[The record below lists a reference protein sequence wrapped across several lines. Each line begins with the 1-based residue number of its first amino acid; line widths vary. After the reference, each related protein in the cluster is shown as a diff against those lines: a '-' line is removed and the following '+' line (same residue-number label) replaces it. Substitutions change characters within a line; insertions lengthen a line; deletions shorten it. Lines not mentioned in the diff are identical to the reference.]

1 MTSAG
6 EYSLLDS
13 GRIGTTFDPMNL
25 AQPSRPRID
34 RSFNDSKDP
43 PSLDLLAEM
52 IKEEIRQA
60 SSLKQALERV
70 NLETESMTQRVS
82 NLSVDMNTDHLS
94 PPAIEPTDKAKKP
107 KKQVQFVVPDD
118 VRFRWLGIF
127 QEPSDSESDNDDSK
141 ETAGCIEPAAETA
154 TLPHHESNVTCPT
167 SVNKHPKTSSEHA
180 EEQIDGVGAHAS
192 MPPGNLNSQNSP
204 SVDMPN
210 HTADVETATS
220 SSTATLEHSPSE
232 LAESDSGYMP
242 FTANSSLEAV
252 YGGSQPD
259 TRAPSVLQSAQ
270 LNSARKAAA
279 AASQTSAAKN
289 KQQPSSSAHGVKQA
303 VSADRSSSD
312 LSRKHLDRS
321 LAEKSTCQSTELS
334 GTGGKVATISGSRRL
349 SSPTQLSH
357 SHDKDHSVNADR
369 SASDRLLDYS
379 KTVNGK
385 LPFPAVDARTG
396 ASSSAFSQPSLATA
410 KAATSKRYSVLPS
423 FDPPQPPKPVPPS
436 QSPPANELA
445 SHRPGLQRSGST
457 QSAALVTPTNS
468 DKQHR
473 RRNSHD
479 GSSVAERAGGL
490 AAQQT
495 STSKPETAPSRHSGL
510 LRRVTTSSAHRKY
523 NQPRLFN
530 DDSGSRILGGTK
542 DFIKHRL
549 RSRTNSNSL
558 HGADAHETEAAD
570 QSSEI
575 QPDDVKYTKR
585 PRRRSDAEVKSR
597 NADVLPPPPPPAIPE
612 QFQQRYP
619 AASKSI
625 NGSVADKPDSLQLL
639 HAPRHSI
646 DTQSEW
652 VAVSPP
658 PSSSAHKRD
667 LQTPPSSDSAQNSRK
682 GHDGTE
688 RASQDRD
695 SDASQIKR
703 SAGLDSSIKL
713 SQHQIDIIAFDN
725 DTPSTR
731 SRGRRSTQDSS
742 LAPPP
747 QKSRKSAP
755 FINSSSSI
763 GDSPRLEGKNKSP
776 PKMPPLPSA
785 SHSPISTVKLDA
797 LKSIEKCW
805 QKYWEENHVFEANMP
820 EDENASPE
828 ELLAKH
834 PKWMGTIPFPY
845 MNSILHL
852 GHGFTISKVEFAAGW
867 ERLQGK
873 NVLFPFGFHASGVPI
888 KVAADKIAHELE
900 AFGPEF
906 KLPAEKAKDT
916 ATSLKK
922 KKSKVEAKTGNKEY
936 QFQILQEQGLSN
948 AEIAQFVDTD
958 HWLRHYPSMAME
970 DIKALGCKID
980 WRRSFITTDYNPYFD
995 SFAQWQ
1001 FNRLRSLGKIKF
1013 GERYTI
1019 WSSKDGQPCMDHDRQ
1034 SGEDV
1039 VPIEYTCVK
1048 FKVLEWG
1055 LEAQAFIDKIPMIA
1069 AKDVYLVA
1077 ATLYPETI
1085 YGVSN
1090 CLVNPLLEYG
1100 LFLTRDGDVIV
1111 ASEHAAR
1118 NMAHQGLLLPPLNKT
1133 DDRIGTISGQDL
1145 VGARVNVPL
1154 DDCSAE
1160 VYVLPSESIATDSGT
1175 GITMLV
1181 DCIKKLSAKEARSKT
1196 HDLLISTGK
1205 GFVFAEPESQVM
1217 SRSGDLCVVA
1227 LCDQWYFSYSDPEW
1241 KALAKKCLDGMKIHC
1256 KETRMQMEKA
1266 LNGLYDWA
1274 CARAYGLGS
1283 KVPWNP
1289 IYLIESLSDS
1299 TIYMAYYTVAHL
1311 LHNSLDGKMVGSL
1324 GILPQHMDD
1333 AAWDYVLLGKELSQQ
1348 HSKFNE
1354 LAELRRSFF
1363 IREACDR
1370 FGADATRLILADA
1383 GDGIDDANFD
1393 EKMANAAVL
1402 TLYSLLDWV
1411 THAQKALKMADST
1424 PGEPVELG
1432 NIKLRPLLSAQT
1444 TADLMFNAE
1453 MDLMTISTAKEYENT
1468 MYRSALKHGL
1478 YEFVKCREWYASIT
1492 TNVGMHP
1499 KLLRKYIER
1508 QIIHICPITPHITE
1522 HIWKTVLCKESS
1534 IMDARWPKDL
1544 PETPDYSL
1552 VTTARLDTLELDDIP
1567 SQVIDSGVL
1576 NNTVVFGYTY
1586 QSGIKVDDIAWDSL
1600 THLVLAF
1607 FQVEP
1612 SGDVRVSSS
1621 SIDSLVAAARKNN
1634 VKVLGSIGGAGNGS
1648 ALLTKALSASKG
1660 QDNLAKSLAQIIAKF
1675 DLDGVDYDLEFPE
1688 TSDELANLYDGLKAM
1703 RSSLKSSFDE
1713 YKLLTMTLYS
1723 SRGLF
1728 GPKLKQTDA
1737 KPFSDIVDYGLLMS
1751 YDYFGGFSDI
1761 SAPNSPFYDIPGYTG
1776 LSFTSS
1782 ISAWLKNGWD
1792 AKKLV
1797 AGFPFYGRTV
1807 IVHNDG
1813 KLTTQFM
1820 PNSGET
1826 APSGPVNK
1834 IPGAWTWSDI
1844 RDPEKGALKSAA
1856 VPNNGWQ
1863 RFWDKTTMTPW
1874 LFHNASSVYLGY
1886 DDPES
1891 LSIKANYI
1899 ITEGLGGAM
1908 VWMVQYDYN
1917 RELESVMQNYTA
1929 ACSRIS
1935 LQAAAAAEASSLAE
1949 ESSLEAES
1957 SSSSMSEEENY
1968 DFATGKTCEH
1978 ESDQSAKDFM
1988 LLGGSGVYT
1997 AMRTACNGQ
2006 RVFLLSDHMQRITN
2020 SYKQVLGSTLEPSYW
2035 RSLLLPILK
2044 RGLGRVQGE
2053 SKITVL
2059 VGKENLRVQFT
2070 ELKAQ
2075 ADSHCWVR
2083 LIRGHREDPEAK
2095 DLKWVHKRERLEQLI
2110 KPPVNE
2116 VVLVNWD
2123 EKRFFEGL
2131 SSNFFAV
2138 RQAATYSVPEFRNY
2152 KLVSAPL
2159 SSVLLGTIMKLVL
2172 RICEEDGISVEFVPQ
2187 LEPELWAG
2195 AFVTSTSRLV
2205 LPIENV
2211 VFGDDGQHEQR
2222 LSRDN
2227 PLVMHLKLRVEQL
2240 MAEQS
2245 EVVYK

>member
-1 MTSAG
+1 MDFSA
-6 EYSLLDS
+6 LF
-13 GRIGTTFDPMNL
+13 IV
-25 AQPSRPRID
+25 I
-34 RSFNDSKDP
+34 
-43 PSLDLLAEM
+43 
-52 IKEEIRQA
+52 
-60 SSLKQALERV
+60 
-70 NLETESMTQRVS
+70 
-82 NLSVDMNTDHLS
+82 
-94 PPAIEPTDKAKKP
+94 
-107 KKQVQFVVPDD
+107 
-118 VRFRWLGIF
+118 WF
-127 QEPSDSESDNDDSK
+127 QI
-141 ETAGCIEPAAETA
+141 AYA
-154 TLPHHESNVTCPT
+154 
-167 SVNKHPKTSSEHA
+167 
-180 EEQIDGVGAHAS
+180 
-192 MPPGNLNSQNSP
+192 
-204 SVDMPN
+204 
-210 HTADVETATS
+210 
-220 SSTATLEHSPSE
+220 
-232 LAESDSGYMP
+232 
-242 FTANSSLEAV
+242 
-252 YGGSQPD
+252 
-259 TRAPSVLQSAQ
+259 
-270 LNSARKAAA
+270 
-279 AASQTSAAKN
+279 
-289 KQQPSSSAHGVKQA
+289 A
-303 VSADRSSSD
+303 VS
-312 LSRKHLDRS
+312 
-321 LAEKSTCQSTELS
+321 
-334 GTGGKVATISGSRRL
+334 
-349 SSPTQLSH
+349 
-357 SHDKDHSVNADR
+357 
-369 SASDRLLDYS
+369 
-379 KTVNGK
+379 
-385 LPFPAVDARTG
+385 
-396 ASSSAFSQPSLATA
+396 
-410 KAATSKRYSVLPS
+410 
-423 FDPPQPPKPVPPS
+423 
-436 QSPPANELA
+436 
-445 SHRPGLQRSGST
+445 
-457 QSAALVTPTNS
+457 
-468 DKQHR
+468 
-473 RRNSHD
+473 
-479 GSSVAERAGGL
+479 
-490 AAQQT
+490 
-495 STSKPETAPSRHSGL
+495 
-510 LRRVTTSSAHRKY
+510 
-523 NQPRLFN
+523 
-530 DDSGSRILGGTK
+530 
-542 DFIKHRL
+542 
-549 RSRTNSNSL
+549 
-558 HGADAHETEAAD
+558 
-570 QSSEI
+570 
-575 QPDDVKYTKR
+575 
-585 PRRRSDAEVKSR
+585 
-597 NADVLPPPPPPAIPE
+597 
-612 QFQQRYP
+612 
-619 AASKSI
+619 
-625 NGSVADKPDSLQLL
+625 
-639 HAPRHSI
+639 
-646 DTQSEW
+646 
-652 VAVSPP
+652 
-658 PSSSAHKRD
+658 
-667 LQTPPSSDSAQNSRK
+667 
-682 GHDGTE
+682 
-688 RASQDRD
+688 
-695 SDASQIKR
+695 
-703 SAGLDSSIKL
+703 
-713 SQHQIDIIAFDN
+713 
-725 DTPSTR
+725 
-731 SRGRRSTQDSS
+731 
-742 LAPPP
+742 
-747 QKSRKSAP
+747 
-755 FINSSSSI
+755 
-763 GDSPRLEGKNKSP
+763 
-776 PKMPPLPSA
+776 
-785 SHSPISTVKLDA
+785 
-797 LKSIEKCW
+797 
-805 QKYWEENHVFEANMP
+805 
-820 EDENASPE
+820 
-828 ELLAKH
+828 
-834 PKWMGTIPFPY
+834 
-845 MNSILHL
+845 
-852 GHGFTISKVEFAAGW
+852 
-867 ERLQGK
+867 
-873 NVLFPFGFHASGVPI
+873 
-888 KVAADKIAHELE
+888 
-900 AFGPEF
+900 
-906 KLPAEKAKDT
+906 
-916 ATSLKK
+916 
-922 KKSKVEAKTGNKEY
+922 
-936 QFQILQEQGLSN
+936 
-948 AEIAQFVDTD
+948 
-958 HWLRHYPSMAME
+958 
-970 DIKALGCKID
+970 
-980 WRRSFITTDYNPYFD
+980 
-995 SFAQWQ
+995 
-1001 FNRLRSLGKIKF
+1001 
-1013 GERYTI
+1013 
-1019 WSSKDGQPCMDHDRQ
+1019 
-1034 SGEDV
+1034 
-1039 VPIEYTCVK
+1039 
-1048 FKVLEWG
+1048 
-1055 LEAQAFIDKIPMIA
+1055 
-1069 AKDVYLVA
+1069 
-1077 ATLYPETI
+1077 
-1085 YGVSN
+1085 
-1090 CLVNPLLEYG
+1090 
-1100 LFLTRDGDVIV
+1100 
-1111 ASEHAAR
+1111 
-1118 NMAHQGLLLPPLNKT
+1118 
-1133 DDRIGTISGQDL
+1133 
-1145 VGARVNVPL
+1145 
-1154 DDCSAE
+1154 
-1160 VYVLPSESIATDSGT
+1160 
-1175 GITMLV
+1175 
-1181 DCIKKLSAKEARSKT
+1181 
-1196 HDLLISTGK
+1196 
-1205 GFVFAEPESQVM
+1205 
-1217 SRSGDLCVVA
+1217 
-1227 LCDQWYFSYSDPEW
+1227 
-1241 KALAKKCLDGMKIHC
+1241 
-1256 KETRMQMEKA
+1256 
-1266 LNGLYDWA
+1266 
-1274 CARAYGLGS
+1274 
-1283 KVPWNP
+1283 
-1289 IYLIESLSDS
+1289 
-1299 TIYMAYYTVAHL
+1299 
-1311 LHNSLDGKMVGSL
+1311 
-1324 GILPQHMDD
+1324 
-1333 AAWDYVLLGKELSQQ
+1333 
-1348 HSKFNE
+1348 
-1354 LAELRRSFF
+1354 
-1363 IREACDR
+1363 
-1370 FGADATRLILADA
+1370 
-1383 GDGIDDANFD
+1383 
-1393 EKMANAAVL
+1393 
-1402 TLYSLLDWV
+1402 
-1411 THAQKALKMADST
+1411 
-1424 PGEPVELG
+1424 
-1432 NIKLRPLLSAQT
+1432 
-1444 TADLMFNAE
+1444 
-1453 MDLMTISTAKEYENT
+1453 
-1468 MYRSALKHGL
+1468 
-1478 YEFVKCREWYASIT
+1478 
-1492 TNVGMHP
+1492 
-1499 KLLRKYIER
+1499 
-1508 QIIHICPITPHITE
+1508 
-1522 HIWKTVLCKESS
+1522 
-1534 IMDARWPKDL
+1534 
-1544 PETPDYSL
+1544 
-1552 VTTARLDTLELDDIP
+1552 TTARLDTLELDDIP

-1621 SIDSLVAAARKNN
+1621 SIDSLVAAAHKNN

-1957 SSSSMSEEENY
+1957 SSSSSSSMSEEENY

-2245 EVVYK
+2245 EVMDSSIEQNRVDFSTKAIVVSMRNEDDIEGIVQAEDIPSINQLRLSTSDGGRVKRTIICNSMVAYEMQTRPSQGHGQVYQICARTIEGKTIFPINDFTASIQVIATHMSQNIEIYGGNEVERFSKRGFWSPRIKMLFTRALHEYTKASEQPDADPSMLVDEIFVTAQISVRPFSMSLTLCAFPFSSMGTCQVRVCKGTRPESFLRDFQLAADTRGLTRLVTPPTSDVILLDPENKRLSQGLLSNFFATRYAPRPGSSQQLSDYMLISAPLETVQRNEMLDYIWDICKQAGIQVSFAGPSLKDALNGMWSGAFIVSRAHLVLPIDTMQLTDRSKTTYVR

>member
-1 MTSAG
+1 MGNKKIRRRRQKSLFSMTSAG

-303 VSADRSSSD
+303 VSADRPSSD

-457 QSAALVTPTNS
+457 QSAALITPTNS

-785 SHSPISTVKLDA
+785 SHSPISVRSFRGETKQASPDSDSIDHHMRR
-797 LKSIEKCW
+797 LKSDRKSRRSS
-805 QKYWEENHVFEANMP
+805 FM
-820 EDENASPE
+820 S
-828 ELLAKH
+828 
-834 PKWMGTIPFPY
+834 
-845 MNSILHL
+845 
-852 GHGFTISKVEFAAGW
+852 TIS
-867 ERLQGK
+867 
-873 NVLFPFGFHASGVPI
+873 
-888 KVAADKIAHELE
+888 
-900 AFGPEF
+900 
-906 KLPAEKAKDT
+906 
-916 ATSLKK
+916 
-922 KKSKVEAKTGNKEY
+922 
-936 QFQILQEQGLSN
+936 
-948 AEIAQFVDTD
+948 
-958 HWLRHYPSMAME
+958 
-970 DIKALGCKID
+970 
-980 WRRSFITTDYNPYFD
+980 
-995 SFAQWQ
+995 
-1001 FNRLRSLGKIKF
+1001 
-1013 GERYTI
+1013 
-1019 WSSKDGQPCMDHDRQ
+1019 
-1034 SGEDV
+1034 
-1039 VPIEYTCVK
+1039 
-1048 FKVLEWG
+1048 
-1055 LEAQAFIDKIPMIA
+1055 
-1069 AKDVYLVA
+1069 
-1077 ATLYPETI
+1077 
-1085 YGVSN
+1085 
-1090 CLVNPLLEYG
+1090 
-1100 LFLTRDGDVIV
+1100 
-1111 ASEHAAR
+1111 
-1118 NMAHQGLLLPPLNKT
+1118 
-1133 DDRIGTISGQDL
+1133 
-1145 VGARVNVPL
+1145 
-1154 DDCSAE
+1154 
-1160 VYVLPSESIATDSGT
+1160 
-1175 GITMLV
+1175 
-1181 DCIKKLSAKEARSKT
+1181 
-1196 HDLLISTGK
+1196 
-1205 GFVFAEPESQVM
+1205 
-1217 SRSGDLCVVA
+1217 
-1227 LCDQWYFSYSDPEW
+1227 
-1241 KALAKKCLDGMKIHC
+1241 
-1256 KETRMQMEKA
+1256 QM
-1266 LNGLYDWA
+1266 
-1274 CARAYGLGS
+1274 
-1283 KVPWNP
+1283 
-1289 IYLIESLSDS
+1289 
-1299 TIYMAYYTVAHL
+1299 
-1311 LHNSLDGKMVGSL
+1311 
-1324 GILPQHMDD
+1324 
-1333 AAWDYVLLGKELSQQ
+1333 
-1348 HSKFNE
+1348 
-1354 LAELRRSFF
+1354 
-1363 IREACDR
+1363 
-1370 FGADATRLILADA
+1370 
-1383 GDGIDDANFD
+1383 
-1393 EKMANAAVL
+1393 
-1402 TLYSLLDWV
+1402 
-1411 THAQKALKMADST
+1411 
-1424 PGEPVELG
+1424 
-1432 NIKLRPLLSAQT
+1432 
-1444 TADLMFNAE
+1444 
-1453 MDLMTISTAKEYENT
+1453 
-1468 MYRSALKHGL
+1468 
-1478 YEFVKCREWYASIT
+1478 
-1492 TNVGMHP
+1492 
-1499 KLLRKYIER
+1499 
-1508 QIIHICPITPHITE
+1508 
-1522 HIWKTVLCKESS
+1522 
-1534 IMDARWPKDL
+1534 
-1544 PETPDYSL
+1544 
-1552 VTTARLDTLELDDIP
+1552 
-1567 SQVIDSGVL
+1567 
-1576 NNTVVFGYTY
+1576 
-1586 QSGIKVDDIAWDSL
+1586 
-1600 THLVLAF
+1600 
-1607 FQVEP
+1607 
-1612 SGDVRVSSS
+1612 
-1621 SIDSLVAAARKNN
+1621 
-1634 VKVLGSIGGAGNGS
+1634 
-1648 ALLTKALSASKG
+1648 
-1660 QDNLAKSLAQIIAKF
+1660 
-1675 DLDGVDYDLEFPE
+1675 
-1688 TSDELANLYDGLKAM
+1688 
-1703 RSSLKSSFDE
+1703 
-1713 YKLLTMTLYS
+1713 
-1723 SRGLF
+1723 
-1728 GPKLKQTDA
+1728 
-1737 KPFSDIVDYGLLMS
+1737 
-1751 YDYFGGFSDI
+1751 
-1761 SAPNSPFYDIPGYTG
+1761 
-1776 LSFTSS
+1776 
-1782 ISAWLKNGWD
+1782 
-1792 AKKLV
+1792 
-1797 AGFPFYGRTV
+1797 
-1807 IVHNDG
+1807 
-1813 KLTTQFM
+1813 
-1820 PNSGET
+1820 
-1826 APSGPVNK
+1826 
-1834 IPGAWTWSDI
+1834 
-1844 RDPEKGALKSAA
+1844 
-1856 VPNNGWQ
+1856 
-1863 RFWDKTTMTPW
+1863 
-1874 LFHNASSVYLGY
+1874 
-1886 DDPES
+1886 
-1891 LSIKANYI
+1891 
-1899 ITEGLGGAM
+1899 
-1908 VWMVQYDYN
+1908 
-1917 RELESVMQNYTA
+1917 
-1929 ACSRIS
+1929 
-1935 LQAAAAAEASSLAE
+1935 
-1949 ESSLEAES
+1949 
-1957 SSSSMSEEENY
+1957 
-1968 DFATGKTCEH
+1968 
-1978 ESDQSAKDFM
+1978 
-1988 LLGGSGVYT
+1988 
-1997 AMRTACNGQ
+1997 
-2006 RVFLLSDHMQRITN
+2006 
-2020 SYKQVLGSTLEPSYW
+2020 
-2035 RSLLLPILK
+2035 
-2044 RGLGRVQGE
+2044 LGR
-2053 SKITVL
+2053 
-2059 VGKENLRVQFT
+2059 KE
-2070 ELKAQ
+2070 
-2075 ADSHCWVR
+2075 
-2083 LIRGHREDPEAK
+2083 
-2095 DLKWVHKRERLEQLI
+2095 
-2110 KPPVNE
+2110 
-2116 VVLVNWD
+2116 
-2123 EKRFFEGL
+2123 
-2131 SSNFFAV
+2131 
-2138 RQAATYSVPEFRNY
+2138 
-2152 KLVSAPL
+2152 
-2159 SSVLLGTIMKLVL
+2159 
-2172 RICEEDGISVEFVPQ
+2172 
-2187 LEPELWAG
+2187 
-2195 AFVTSTSRLV
+2195 
-2205 LPIENV
+2205 
-2211 VFGDDGQHEQR
+2211 
-2222 LSRDN
+2222 
-2227 PLVMHLKLRVEQL
+2227 
-2240 MAEQS
+2240 
-2245 EVVYK
+2245 